1 MICLELEVT
10 LPLKDY
16 RCLICFVRSG
26 RGLFGGGLTCVG
38 GCGVGGWK
46 RGTLIVFPPE
56 SALASWI
63 RRLHQA
69 DQRLR
74 QADKIK
80 VYAHD
85 QCHVAVGV
93 LRLSPDLN

>member
-1 MICLELEVT
+1 MWV
-10 LPLKDY
+10 
-16 RCLICFVRSG
+16 G
-26 RGLFGGGLTCVG
+26 AGWGGGG
-38 GCGVGGWK
+38 GGVGCRHPPKSLVFVGK

-63 RRLHQA
+63 RRLRQA